1 VDVDFQSGDLVVDT
15 ISGDFG
21 LLLERFDVLEHAPE
35 AKLRGKVYA
44 WDIVWT
50 GKSVTSLNKY
60 TPYTEV
66 GLNKCIKDGILL
78 YVSSN

>member
-1 VDVDFQSGDLVVDT
+1 MGVGFQSGDLVVDT
-15 ISGDFG
+15 ASGDFG

-35 AKLRGKVYA
+35 FKLRGKVYA

-66 GLNKCIKDGILL
+66 GLNKCIKDGVLL
-78 YVSSN
+78 YVPNS

>member
-1 VDVDFQSGDLVVDT
+1 MDVIFQSGDLVIDADT
-15 ISGDFG
+15 GDIG

-35 AKLRGKVYA
+35 QKLRGRVYA
-44 WDIVWT
+44 WDIIWT
-50 GKSVTSLNKY
+50 GKNVTNLNKY